1 MAKAV
6 QIPTTAEIA
15 DAICA
20 EVLVSDEFDMANLH
34 ALLETAARTGK
45 LAGLSQAARY
55 VSEEWPQGQYDRF
68 NEHSLSKKLQG
79 AIKRVHARLKGE

>member
-15 DAICA
+15 DGIIEMLHNDLPTDAA
-20 EVLVSDEFDMANLH
+20 ELK
-34 ALLETAARTGK
+34 ALLEHAARTGK

-68 NEHSLSKKLQG
+68 NEHSLSKKLHA
-79 AIKRVHARLKGE
+79 AIKRVHTRIKGE